1 MALCLLTS
9 WASQLALMVKDLLA
23 NAEDSGD
30 TVSIPEWGRSPGGGN
45 GNPLQYLAWKI
56 PWIKETGGLQSTGS

>member
-1 MALCLLTS
+1 
-9 WASQLALMVKDLLA
+9 MVKDLPA